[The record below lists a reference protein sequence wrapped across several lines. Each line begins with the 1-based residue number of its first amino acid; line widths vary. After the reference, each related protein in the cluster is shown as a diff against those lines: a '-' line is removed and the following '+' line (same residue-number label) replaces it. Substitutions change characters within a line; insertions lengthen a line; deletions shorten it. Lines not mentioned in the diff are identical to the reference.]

1 MNRVPGGAA
10 CGPWDRPVLD
20 RVDLSRRGVLGLGLA
35 AVLAACAPA
44 RPDAGTPTPVTSAS
58 TPSPTPS
65 PAAPPPLDLGAA
77 LADVEA
83 RHGVR
88 LGLHAL
94 DTAQGRTVSHRPD
107 ERFAFCSTFKPLAA
121 AAVLATRG
129 VGGLEEVVPVTADD
143 LVWYSPL
150 AEARVGAGM
159 TWRELGDAAVRY
171 SDNAA
176 GNLLLRGAGGPQ
188 GLTAWLR
195 GVGDDVTRSDRW
207 EPDLSRYTP
216 GDERDTSTPRALA
229 GTYGALVLG
238 DVLAAPERDV
248 LTDWL
253 VRNTTGDALVRA
265 AARPGWTVGDK
276 TGSGAYGTRND
287 VAVVWPGAVG
297 TSDGTPVVLAIC
309 TDRPDPDAD
318 RADVPLAEAAR
329 IVLDALVGARAS

>member
-1 MNRVPGGAA
+1 MS
-10 CGPWDRPVLD
+10 DSTSRPPT
-20 RVDLSRRGVLGLGLA
+20 RRTVLGLGLVA
-35 AVLAACAPA
+35 LAAACAPA
-44 RPDAGTPTPVTSAS
+44 GPDAGMTPSPTRAPTAS
-58 TPSPTPS
+58 PTPSPTP
-65 PAAPPPLDLGAA
+65 PPLDLTAA

-94 DTAQGRTVSHRPD
+94 DTAQGGTVSHRPD

-195 GVGDDVTRSDRW
+195 GAGDDVTRSDRW

-287 VAVVWPGAVG
+287 VAVVWPGAPG
-297 TSDGTPVVLAIC
+297 TPDGTPVVLAIC

-318 RADVPLAEAAR
+318 RVDAPLAEAAR
-329 IVLDALVGARAS
+329 IVLDALVGARTR

>member
-1 MNRVPGGAA
+1 MSGTTR
-10 CGPWDRPVLD
+10 RPPT
-20 RVDLSRRGVLGLGLA
+20 RRTVLGLGLVA
-35 AVLAACAPA
+35 LAAACAPA
-44 RPDAGTPTPVTSAS
+44 RPEAGV
-58 TPSPTPS
+58 TPSPTRAPTAS
-65 PAAPPPLDLGAA
+65 PVPTTPPPLDLTVA

-94 DTAQGRTVSHRPD
+94 DTAQGRTVSHRAD
-107 ERFAFCSTFKPLAA
+107 ERFAFCSTVKPLAA
-121 AAVLATRG
+121 AAVLASRG
-129 VGGLEEVVPVTADD
+129 VGGLDEAVPVTADD
-143 LVWYSPL
+143 LVTYSPV
-150 AEARVGAGM
+150 AETRVGVGM

-171 SDNAA
+171 SDNTA
-176 GNLLLRGAGGPQ
+176 GNLLLRGAGGPE

-207 EPDLSRYTP
+207 EPDLNAFTP

-229 GTYGALVLG
+229 GTYGALVVG
-238 DVLAAPERDV
+238 EVLAPPERDV

-276 TGSGAYGTRND
+276 TGSGAHGTRND
-287 VAVVWPGAVG
+287 VAVVWPGALG
-297 TSDGTPVVLAIC
+297 TPDGTPVLLAIC

-318 RADVPLAEAAR
+318 TDDAPLAEAAG